1 MVLKTVSL
9 RGRSP
14 NRALFFLHSRKKRLK
29 GAAMTLEE
37 RVLHLEKTVEKQWEA
52 IELLVKI
59 VDTDNTRINNLNE
72 GFKKQLEYNDI
83 LYSIIKKK

>member
-1 MVLKTVSL
+1 
-9 RGRSP
+9 
-14 NRALFFLHSRKKRLK
+14 
-29 GAAMTLEE
+29 MTLEE

-72 GFKKQLEYNDI
+72 GFKKQLEYDDI
-83 LYSIIKKK
+83 LYSIIKKR